1 MQPDMNGLSQPTATR
16 ALRNILSHGES
27 SGQSSGAQL
36 RLALRGVRSGCGIR
50 IVARPSSLDR
60 PAMASAAPL
69 GLAGYAVAGLPS
81 PCTQRSAVS
90 AAVLSAALAHSARTT
105 PWAIA
110 TGIREPA
117 IPPLNSDGE
126 RKRDVLG
133 TWW

>member
-1 MQPDMNGLSQPTATR
+1 MKPQPPRSTRTDTLFPYTTLFRSKSPPSRDGGLRMQPDMNGLSQPTATR

-60 PAMASAAPL
+60 PAMASAEPL

-81 PCTQRSAVS
+81 PCT
-90 AAVLSAALAHSARTT
+90 
-105 PWAIA
+105 
-110 TGIREPA
+110 
-117 IPPLNSDGE
+117 
-126 RKRDVLG
+126 
-133 TWW
+133 